1 MIFLHG
7 ILNFWAAKSWDFPD
21 FFLHHFSGWTR
32 RVGRYKNDR
41 KNCWVHLDVFIMF
54 GTRLRAFDCHRETA
68 PIPRRKKLQN
78 GVLTVLSVEYPLGN
92 ESISHPKGK
101 FGKSSR
107 RGYVIVPGNCLFL
120 GLNFHSKSPE
130 AKGTQPPQYHPPQE
144 IRPYSGTMNR
154 WFPLTRPYDMTKVAS
169 NPTTSQTSDG
179 RVRSVQWSTQ
189 VSGWEAPGKPA
200 AFWIAA
206 GVKYTKN
213 REKKEGDTK
222 KQQSF
227 NDGNILENQSPFD
240 FKTCFFSKICQ

>member
-1 MIFLHG
+1 MEF
-7 ILNFWAAKSWDFPD
+7 
-21 FFLHHFSGWTR
+21 
-32 RVGRYKNDR
+32 
-41 KNCWVHLDVFIMF
+41 
-54 GTRLRAFDCHRETA
+54 
-68 PIPRRKKLQN
+68 
-78 GVLTVLSVEYPLGN
+78 LTVLSVEYPLGN

-130 AKGTQPPQYHPPQE
+130 AKGTRPPQYHPPQE

-154 WFPLTRPYDMTKVAS
+154 WFPLTRPGDMTKVAS

-200 AFWIAA
+200 AFWGCDLGCGWCEIYKES
-206 GVKYTKN
+206 G
-213 REKKEGDTK
+213 EKEGDTK

-227 NDGNILENQSPFD
+227 NDGNNILENQSPFD

>member
-1 MIFLHG
+1 MICLPG
-7 ILNFWAAKSWDFPD
+7 ILNFWAAKSWDFPGG
-21 FFLHHFSGWTR
+21 LSGLVAIKTT
-32 RVGRYKNDR
+32 G

-54 GTRLRAFDCHRETA
+54 GTRRPVPLTVIGKPHPSPEK
-68 PIPRRKKLQN
+68 KKLQN

-240 FKTCFFSKICQ
+240 FKTRFFSKICQ